1 MKANPSYH
9 FCPSNRASSED
20 QFKVDWTRS
29 RFWWL
34 ITTPLG
40 FHFMIPL
47 QPFNESCA
55 DPENGHTRDCCCCVS
70 DQEGHLLDH
79 LLGFNCPSRE
89 LFRGF
94 FGNQQ
99 SGMQQPD
106 HRCPTDIQQRMEGVC
121 FWSCCKNQSTCLLS
135 CHRRRDSGNFNMFEF
150 CCLNANQRQPTSHA
164 YAMACMLEWDWGS
177 REGLSLN
184 WNPENKTTPHLP
196 RLRPTY
202 DFAAYRCQF
211 HSWLCRLRPQSIVSA
226 LSWSCPASRPSM
238 SLLSLSCPH
247 R

>member
-1 MKANPSYH
+1 MDIHGTVVVVCQIKRATSWITSWDLIAPLESFFADSLATNNQECNNQITVARLTY
-9 FCPSNRASSED
+9 NRG
-20 QFKVDWTRS
+20 W
-29 RFWWL
+29 
-34 ITTPLG
+34 
-40 FHFMIPL
+40 
-47 QPFNESCA
+47 
-55 DPENGHTRDCCCCVS
+55 
-70 DQEGHLLDH
+70 
-79 LLGFNCPSRE
+79 
-89 LFRGF
+89 
-94 FGNQQ
+94 
-99 SGMQQPD
+99 
-106 HRCPTDIQQRMEGVC
+106 MEGVC

-211 HSWLCRLRPQSIVSA
+211 HSWPCRLRPQSIVSA
-226 LSWSCPASRPSM
+226 LSWSCPASRPSL
-238 SLLSLSCPH
+238 SLLSLSCP
-247 R
+247 RM